1 MDISRRLFLG
11 GAISLVAVVT
21 FAPSV
26 SAMMNLPT
34 IYGDS
39 VQDDT
44 AGLFALLNNE
54 PCTFNK
60 EQIGVERHSGI
71 VFHRGRFVV
80 NRTIEIPHN
89 AILKVENP
97 HFLGLELDDKQP
109 FFMCERGF
117 AANQFDR
124 YAIFETKGSHNGKL
138 IDFKKGTKLEQYN
151 DFKSTYQFGAVQ

>member
-1 MDISRRLFLG
+1 MDISRRFFLG
-11 GAISLVAVVT
+11 GAISLVAAAT

-34 IYGDS
+34 IYGDG
-39 VQDDT
+39 VKDDT
-44 AGLFALLNNE
+44 SGLFALLNNE

-60 EQIGVERHSGI
+60 EQIGVDSHSGVI
-71 VFHRGRFVV
+71 FHRGRFVV
-80 NRTIEIPHN
+80 NKTIEIPAN

-124 YAIFETKGSHNGKL
+124 YAIFETNSTHIGKL
-138 IDFKKGTKLEQYN
+138 IDFKKASRLEEYN
-151 DFKSTYQFGAVQ
+151 DFKATLGA